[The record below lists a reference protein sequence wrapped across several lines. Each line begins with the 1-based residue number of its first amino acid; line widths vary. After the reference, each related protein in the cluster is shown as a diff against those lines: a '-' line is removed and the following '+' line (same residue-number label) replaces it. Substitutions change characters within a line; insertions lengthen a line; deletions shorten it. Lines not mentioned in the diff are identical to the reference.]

1 MSLPHLLHM
10 VIRTLNH
17 TLDPFAFWEGF
28 LVPVLDGG
36 IRCRVEFNH
45 GKQMEKEK
53 AARESG
59 DEGRMD
65 RSQSINLNRVPS
77 VAVEAGT
84 TQKIGETQSAVVSET
99 KYFSAVKAKESSGA
113 DQKLQGTDKMMLL

>member
-1 MSLPHLLHM
+1 M
-10 VIRTLNH
+10 VIRTLND

-36 IRCRVEFNH
+36 IRCRVEVNH

-53 AARESG
+53 DVRESG
-59 DEGRMD
+59 DEGKMD

-77 VAVEAGT
+77 VAAEAGT
-84 TQKIGETQSAVVSET
+84 TQKNGETQSEVVSEM
-99 KYFSAVKAKESSGA
+99 KDLSAVKAKESNGA